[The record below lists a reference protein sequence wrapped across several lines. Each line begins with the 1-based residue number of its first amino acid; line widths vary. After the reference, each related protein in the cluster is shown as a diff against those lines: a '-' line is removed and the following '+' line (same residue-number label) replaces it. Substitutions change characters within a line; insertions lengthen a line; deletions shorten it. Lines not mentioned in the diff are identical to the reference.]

1 MTHRHEYPYRCP
13 VDLWDDLNDI
23 QRLFGASKNALI
35 TEGIIDLVKKKQMEL
50 PQLRKART
58 SIHTAALMR

>member
-1 MTHRHEYPYRCP
+1 MTRHEYPYKCP
-13 VDLWDDLNDI
+13 VELWDNLKDI
-23 QRLFGASKNALI
+23 QSLFDTSKNALI

-58 SIHTAALMR
+58 SIHTAASFR

>member
-1 MTHRHEYPYRCP
+1 MTRHEYPYRCP
-13 VDLWDDLNDI
+13 VDLWDDLKDI
-23 QRLFGASKNALI
+23 QSLFGTSKNALI

-58 SIHTAALMR
+58 SIHTGASFR